1 MTSISKCDF
10 LAFLCLA
17 ILLTLN
23 LAEAQD
29 RSKLIPIGPC
39 AQIPNCSQT
48 CKNSGFT
55 KGGQCIKW
63 YPNSIKYTCAC
74 FVNAATPAV

>member
-1 MTSISKCDF
+1 MTSISRRDF

-17 ILLTLN
+17 ILFTLN

-39 AQIPNCSQT
+39 AQIPDCSKA
-48 CKNSGFT
+48 CNNSGFT
-55 KGGQCIKW
+55 KGGKCIKW
-63 YPNSIKYTCAC
+63 YPNSIKDTCAC
-74 FVNAATPAV
+74 FVNSLTPSV